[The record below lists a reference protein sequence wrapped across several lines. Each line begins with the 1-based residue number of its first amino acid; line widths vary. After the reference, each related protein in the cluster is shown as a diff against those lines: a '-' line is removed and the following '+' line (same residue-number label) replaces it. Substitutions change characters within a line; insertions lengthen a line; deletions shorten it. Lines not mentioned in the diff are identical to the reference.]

1 MEVMEED
8 KVRSHRTVLPP
19 VEVVEDPYPRTDR
32 PFLSAEAL
40 RITLLLARIHAHTWK
55 TFSLLLTPDTLTI
68 ALGFSLALAL
78 IQKRLPEQKPAAN

>member
-1 MEVMEED
+1 MVVVALVVGMEVMEED

-40 RITLLLARIHAHTWK
+40 RITLLLALHSALVLL
-55 TFSLLLTPDTLTI
+55 SL
-68 ALGFSLALAL
+68 
-78 IQKRLPEQKPAAN
+78 